1 MFGVGSSGVGFRG
14 LGCSR
19 PFRAQ
24 CVRCEDL
31 GVQGVSV
38 SSKFQGFR
46 VQGGLWHKDGGP
58 VSEYLLVI
66 SAYSP

>member
-46 VQGGLWHKDGGP
+46 VQGGLWHQGRRACLGI
-58 VSEYLLVI
+58 LTGNIRL
-66 SAYSP
+66 